1 MEPVG
6 AVNGQAGVNIELSS
20 TTMRSRTQAAK
31 EQKAA
36 QAPCIATVGALGV
49 DVAGK
54 LTSFYKNIY
63 ICNVY
68 QISVIDSSND

>member
-1 MEPVG
+1 MG

-36 QAPCIATVGALGV
+36 QAPCIGTVGALGV
-49 DVAGK
+49 DAGK

-63 ICNVY
+63 TY
-68 QISVIDSSND
+68 M